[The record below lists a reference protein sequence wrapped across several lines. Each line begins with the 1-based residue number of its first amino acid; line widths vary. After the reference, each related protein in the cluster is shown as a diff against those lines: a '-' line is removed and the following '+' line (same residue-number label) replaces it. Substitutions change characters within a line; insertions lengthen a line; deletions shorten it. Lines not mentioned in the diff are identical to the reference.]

1 MEYAPNTQKRHILE
15 HRLFLEILLR
25 TLAPSAYS
33 AASMPL
39 WAKLME
45 VL

>member
-15 HRLFLEILLR
+15 NRLVLEILLK

-39 WAKLME
+39 WAKLLE
-45 VL
+45 VQ